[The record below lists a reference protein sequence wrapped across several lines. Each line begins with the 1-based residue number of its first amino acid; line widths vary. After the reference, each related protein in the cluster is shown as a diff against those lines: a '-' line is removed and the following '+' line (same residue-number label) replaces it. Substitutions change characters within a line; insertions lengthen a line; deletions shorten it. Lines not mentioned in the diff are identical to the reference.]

1 MIYFQFE
8 LTVNKIGSRMTV
20 THTVTGLLENIM
32 VEWCTA
38 SSTSAKIS
46 MSNYLSTQSMEK
58 LEKYLLILV

>member
-1 MIYFQFE
+1 M
-8 LTVNKIGSRMTV
+8 NKIGSRMTV

-46 MSNYLSTQSMEK
+46 KSNYLSTQSMEK
-58 LEKYLLILV
+58 FVKYLIILV